1 MDYRSWISTGLKIRI
16 QLGST
21 SRHRTSDLSQI
32 QDFSHPFWDV
42 ETGVGVNKMV
52 MTAGWRTGKITYPEV
67 RGSQEAFLGC
77 IRVNDSGKN
86 EWLPHNIPPPL
97 IQQHNPEGLLWFQF
111 GFLLW
116 LSGFFCFTGN
126 ITVQMK
132 NYLLDS
138 LQQNVVI
145 ALSSGQ
151 ENV

>member
-1 MDYRSWISTGLKIRI
+1 MDYRSWISTGLKIGI
-16 QLGST
+16 QLGSA
-21 SRHRTSDLSQI
+21 SRHGTSDGSQI
-32 QDFSHPFWDV
+32 QDLSHPFWDV

-52 MTAGWRTGKITYPEV
+52 MTAGWRTGKITCPEV
-67 RGSQEAFLGC
+67 RGSQEASFGRS
-77 IRVNDSGKN
+77 RVNDSGKN
-86 EWLPHNIPPPL
+86 QWLPHNTPPPL
-97 IQQHNPEGLLWFQF
+97 IQQQNPERLLWFRLC
-111 GFLLW
+111 FLLW
-116 LSGFFCFTGN
+116 LSGFFCFAGH

>member
-32 QDFSHPFWDV
+32 QDFSHPFRDV

-52 MTAGWRTGKITYPEV
+52 MTAGWRTGKITCPEV

-86 EWLPHNIPPPL
+86 EWLLHNIPPPL